1 MRIIA
6 HLLDGQVVAVRHL
19 EPPDDFLP
27 IDDAR
32 LNKTATEW
40 AASVSWSCFAV
51 VEITMIQDLMQ
62 RWTATYRTD
71 IAVRWEAVAYL
82 TLGRVDG

>member
-6 HLLDGQVVAVRHL
+6 HLLDGQVVAVRDL
-19 EPPDDFLP
+19 QPPDDFLP

-32 LNKTATEW
+32 LDKIATEW
-40 AASVSWSCFAV
+40 AAAVSWSCFAV
-51 VEITMIQDLMQ
+51 VEITMIADVMR
-62 RWTATYRTD
+62 RWVATYTTD

-82 TLGRVDG
+82 TLGRFDG